1 MIKIQLLLALSF
13 SLTAILLALSPLS
26 AFASGNDD
34 SIQPISPRIDR
45 SGTDDSIKPIRPQVQ
60 RSGINDDGIK
70 PVFPKLQHLSPSEEI
85 LKPVAPKQ
93 PLPAKK
99 TKTGQND
106 ESI

>member
-13 SLTAILLALSPLS
+13 SLTAILVALSPLS
-26 AFASGNDD
+26 AVASGTDD

-45 SGTDDSIKPIRPQVQ
+45 PGADDSIKPIAPRFQ
-60 RSGINDDGIK
+60 RSGTNDDGIK
-70 PVFPKLQHLSPSEEI
+70 PVFPKLQRLSPSEEI

-99 TKTGQND
+99 TKTGQPD